1 LIDLAVNVIILLF
14 ALIILLRSA
23 DFFIESASSIA
34 RRLGV
39 SELLISLT
47 LVALGTSLPELG
59 VAVFGSLGGYPEL
72 VISSIMGSAIFNVCV
87 AVGIVALLVEVKV
100 FDKQM
105 IFRDCAMLLAT
116 YLLLYIVI
124 ATTGIDAVWG
134 VIFLL
139 FYLFYL
145 LLLYSSRRKNKLL
158 SREPTMK
165 NDLAIAAITIIGIA
179 VGAHFTVDSAVAIA
193 TILSLPQWLIGAT
206 ILAAGTSLPELVVSI
221 MALKKGKFTI
231 SIGNAIG
238 SNTFDILVG
247 LGVAGVITPITPAF
261 ATVLPDFLFLFAG
274 TMVLTFAA
282 LTRYRISWKGGF
294 VLILIY
300 ISYIF
305 YLLEPQ
311 LRWA

>member
-1 LIDLAVNVIILLF
+1 MIALVINIIILLV

-34 RRLGV
+34 RHLGV

-59 VAVFGSLGGYPEL
+59 VAVFGSMGGHPEL
-72 VISSIMGSAIFNVCV
+72 ALSSIIGSAIFNVCI
-87 AVGIVALLVEVKV
+87 AVGIVALFIEIKV

-105 IFRDCAMLLAT
+105 IFRDCVMLLGT
-116 YLLLYIVI
+116 YTLLYIVI

-134 VIFLL
+134 TIFLL
-139 FYLFYL
+139 LYLFYL
-145 LLLYSSRRKNKLL
+145 LLLYLDRHKNRLR

-165 NDLAIAAITIIGIA
+165 NDYLIAAAAILGIA
-179 VGAHFTVDSAVAIA
+179 VGSHFTVESAVAIA
-193 TILSLPQWLIGAT
+193 TILTLPHWLIGAT
-206 ILAAGTSLPELVVSI
+206 IVAVGTSLPELVVSL
-221 MALKKGKFTI
+221 MALKKKKFTI

-247 LGVAGVITPITPAF
+247 LGIAGIISPIVPSF
-261 ATVLPDFLFLFAG
+261 AAVLPDFIFLFAG
-274 TMVLTFAA
+274 TMVLTLAA
-282 LTRYRISWKGGF
+282 LTRYRIHWKGAI

-300 ISYIF
+300 ASYIL
-305 YLLEPQ
+305 YLLGPH
-311 LRWA
+311 LGWA